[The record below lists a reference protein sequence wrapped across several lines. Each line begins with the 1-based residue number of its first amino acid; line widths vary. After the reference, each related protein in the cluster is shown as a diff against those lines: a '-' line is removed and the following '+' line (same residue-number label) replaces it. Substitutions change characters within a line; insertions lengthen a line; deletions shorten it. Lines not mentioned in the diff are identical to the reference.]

1 MGKWILKIY
10 MRWPPSPSWARSI
23 DQWIAEVTF
32 VTCWYTFQ
40 VVAYQKLTLI
50 SILSGR
56 RLNVRLPS
64 VHSSIPHLCRP
75 YSNLL
80 QIAAEEDAEKFAATI
95 AQMTPFLE
103 KHSNLGLAKQVS
115 FQAWSLY
122 SSTGSFT
129 DTYNHLAIN
138 DMQPNK
144 SREKLDSLVALFSWF
159 YLVAIF
165 WNNSKIRIICS
176 QALEFIRQKNVKKF
190 QSTFVSLK
198 LCSLASHL
206 KLSVE
211 EVEKRLRK
219 MIISGDLS
227 AQICKLKAKSRVKTI
242 MLWPCQ
248 LSYQLSEGGGVRHL
262 PIHDTLK
269 FPPWSMVKK
278 LGLEH
283 GKFGF
288 FHDHGLNFDYL
299 ITVMVKKITKLGRRP
314 NGQQIV
320 DILPPINLPLQVW
333 F

>member
-1 MGKWILKIY
+1 ML
-10 MRWPPSPSWARSI
+10 
-23 DQWIAEVTF
+23 
-32 VTCWYTFQ
+32 Q

-103 KHSNLGLAKQVS
+103 KHSNLGLAKQ
-115 FQAWSLY
+115 
-122 SSTGSFT
+122 
-129 DTYNHLAIN
+129 
-138 DMQPNK
+138 
-144 SREKLDSLVALFSWF
+144 
-159 YLVAIF
+159 
-165 WNNSKIRIICS
+165 
-176 QALEFIRQKNVKKF
+176 ALEFIRQKNVKKF

-227 AQICKLKAKSRVKTI
+227 AQICKKEGMVWFNKHNEEFDNDAAIEKLKTSLETCMASFQKAKELNTAVSLDPKLLSKISESESRKDNMPTSSS
-242 MLWPCQ
+242 W
-248 LSYQLSEGGGVRHL
+248 
-262 PIHDTLK
+262 D
-269 FPPWSMVKK
+269 FPVQGKSKK
-278 LGLEH
+278 LLSFLE
-283 GKFGF
+283 
-288 FHDHGLNFDYL
+288 
-299 ITVMVKKITKLGRRP
+299 
-314 NGQQIV
+314 
-320 DILPPINLPLQVW
+320 
-333 F
+333 